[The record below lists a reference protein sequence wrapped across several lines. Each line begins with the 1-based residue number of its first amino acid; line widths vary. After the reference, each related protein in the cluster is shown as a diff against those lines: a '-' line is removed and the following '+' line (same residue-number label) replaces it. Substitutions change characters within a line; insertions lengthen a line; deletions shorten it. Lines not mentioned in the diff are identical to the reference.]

1 MADTKSSLE
10 AQIRAEIEA
19 KLRKEAAEKVA
30 EEMAK
35 AQAAQKAAAEEA
47 ARKQKEEEI
56 ERQKAAARKAD
67 EEQRQAES
75 AARLKAGLPPLPP
88 KGMSPYYVAINGE
101 TIGPNNESQLRK
113 MASEGQLTRDS
124 LVWKEGMEDW
134 MKASECYEFD
144 SIFRIAP
151 PPLPKIK
158 KEAVK
163 AEPII
168 VATDKSIKEIVK
180 SEIERLGNNADLN
193 HIDVSQVTDMSHLFD
208 KSEFD
213 GDISNWDVSNVTDMR
228 GMFKES
234 KFNGDI
240 SKWDVS
246 NVRYMDNMFSG
257 SSFRGDISKWDV
269 SNCRSMS
276 YMFENSRFSGDIS
289 KWDVA
294 RCSMSY
300 MFANSVLKD
309 KKRIPSW
316 YKE

>member
-19 KLRKEAAEKVA
+19 KLRKEAAEKA
-30 EEMAK
+30 AQEMAK

-67 EEQRQAES
+67 EEQRRAES

-113 MASEGQLTRDS
+113 MALEGQLTRDS

-168 VATDKSIKEIVK
+168 VATDKSIKEIVN

-193 HIDVSQVTDMSHLFD
+193 HIDVSQVTDMRRLFED
-208 KSEFD
+208 SE
-213 GDISNWDVSNVTDMR
+213 
-228 GMFKES
+228 
-234 KFNGDI
+234 FNGDI

-269 SNCRSMS
+269 SNCRSMCH
-276 YMFENSRFSGDIS
+276 MFENSRFSGDIS

-294 RCSMSY
+294 RCSMLH